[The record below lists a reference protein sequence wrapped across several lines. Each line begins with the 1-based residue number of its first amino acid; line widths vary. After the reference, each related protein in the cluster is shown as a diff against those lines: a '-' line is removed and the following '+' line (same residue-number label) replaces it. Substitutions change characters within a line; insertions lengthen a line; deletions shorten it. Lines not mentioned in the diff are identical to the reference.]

1 MPTTPQPATT
11 TGTALGLRASAA
23 RRVLHGTSQWAIWLV
38 VVAAAL
44 IGQLLSPFFLT
55 KANMLNLL
63 AQASV
68 LGIAA
73 VGVTFV
79 MLIAELDVSIA
90 GTATVGAILGAAV
103 MNGQDGQIVPAV
115 AVTLGFGALVGLVNG
130 ILVSR
135 GVQSFI
141 LTLAVGTTLLAAGA
155 MYTGGTPL
163 GIVAPGYTTFFST
176 PRLGV
181 PTPAWAV
188 LIVVAVTYLVQRF
201 TRFGHRIFLVGD
213 NRLAAYFSGIHVN
226 VMVVGAFM
234 LSGAFAALAGLVLL
248 GRSGV
253 PNDFSGMNLHF
264 QALAAVALGGT
275 AFAGGRGSVI
285 GTFAGTILIAISLGL
300 GILLG
305 WPFGA
310 QLVEYGVLI
319 LIATVLYSLISG
331 ESKS

>member
-1 MPTTPQPATT
+1 MQTSPQPATT
-11 TGTALGLRASAA
+11 AEPARGLTTAA
-23 RRVLHGTSQWAIWLV
+23 RLVVNGASKWAIWLV
-38 VVAAAL
+38 VIAAAL
-44 IGQLLSPFFLT
+44 VGQALSPYFLT
-55 KANMLNLL
+55 QANMLNLL
-63 AQASV
+63 AQSSV

-79 MLIAELDVSIA
+79 MLIGELDVSIA
-90 GTATVGAILGAAV
+90 GTATVGAIMGAAV
-103 MNGQDGQIVPAV
+103 MNGQDGQILPAV
-115 AVTLGFGALVGLVNG
+115 AVTVGFGALVGLVNG
-130 ILVSR
+130 LLVSR

-141 LTLAVGTTLLAAGA
+141 LTLAVGTILLAAGA

-163 GIVAPGYTTFFST
+163 GIVAPSYTTFFFT

-181 PTPAWAV
+181 PTPAWA
-188 LIVVAVTYLVQRF
+188 LFLVVAVAFLIQRF
-201 TRFGHRIFLVGD
+201 TRFGQRIFLVGD
-213 NRLAAYFSGIHVN
+213 NRVAAYHSGIYVN
-226 VMVVGAFM
+226 AMIIGAFV
-234 LSGAFAALAGLVLL
+234 LSGACAALAGLVLL

-253 PNDFSGMNLHF
+253 PNDYSGMNLHF

-285 GTFAGTILIAISLGL
+285 GTFAGTLLIAISLGL

-319 LIATVLYSLISG
+319 LIATVLYSFISG
-331 ESKS
+331 ERQS